1 MLSSNFPAMP
11 QTLSGRFFVIV
22 SAWVALALTNPT
34 TFSFVGW
41 TSTSRPRFVV
51 SVRHK
56 AHRPVTITSRVL
68 SSSLVEAGLWDHIL
82 ALSAQLITRLG
93 LSASLVAATLRSPLE
108 AAWSVVGSAVAGAQ
122 VLGHAQRLIGHRRTA
137 VAATV
142 LVVLGCIVASTAL
155 ILTATLY
162 LL

>member
-1 MLSSNFPAMP
+1 MSQA
-11 QTLSGRFFVIV
+11 LSGRFLVSG
-22 SAWVALALTNPT
+22 SAWVALALTNT
-34 TFSFVGW
+34 TPCSFVGC

-51 SVRHK
+51 LVRHK
-56 AHRPVTITSRVL
+56 AHRPITITSRVL
-68 SSSLVEAGLWDHIL
+68 SSSLAEAGLWDHIL
-82 ALSAQLITRLG
+82 ALGAQLITRLG

-108 AAWSVVGSAVAGAQ
+108 AAWSALGSIVAGAQ

-155 ILTATLY
+155 VLTVVLY